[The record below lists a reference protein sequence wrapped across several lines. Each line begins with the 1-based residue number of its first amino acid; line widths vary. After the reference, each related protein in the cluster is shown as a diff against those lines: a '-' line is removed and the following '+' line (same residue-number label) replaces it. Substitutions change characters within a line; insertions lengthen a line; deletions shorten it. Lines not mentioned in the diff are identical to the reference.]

1 MCRIWA
7 HPIKLFIMGY
17 RQFVNRLFPY
27 LKIHIW
33 KLVFVSVLMIFATV
47 LETAI
52 PEITGRIVDNL
63 FSTQRSADIA
73 LIFSMTL
80 FVVIALSSLFA
91 LTSTSLSSWVT
102 NKVIMDLR
110 VKMFSKLLRLPKSY
124 FDKNTTGGTL
134 SKLTYDVEQISAA
147 ASVIWLEL
155 IKSSFT
161 VLILIIYLF
170 YKNVILSLSLLILLP
185 MVYFAVKFSTKRI
198 RDGSKKVQE
207 SMGKMTHLLDENIS
221 GSDLVKIYN
230 AQSNE
235 ENKFFQ
241 LVKVIRQ
248 QRFKVDVAGGVN
260 TSVVNILIGLCLA
273 IVVYFSSTFLAMSA
287 GDFLA
292 FFTAMAMLVKPSKS
306 LININKP
313 LQKAIIAGT
322 SVFGLI
328 DEEPESNAGT
338 NKVDYSFGDIS
349 FNDVSFSYGNKTK
362 SLKKINLNISKGE
375 IIALVGA
382 TGSGKTTLVN
392 LLTRF
397 YKPST
402 GTITINDQDIN
413 SFDLLSYRS
422 NFSYVDQNVRLF
434 NDTISGNIALGQK
447 DTMPM
452 KSITNAAKISNSNEF
467 IEKLEDKYD
476 SEIGEDGVTL
486 SGGQRQRL
494 SIARAIAKDSPILIL
509 DEATSALDSATEKLV
524 QSAINK
530 MQKGRTTI
538 IIAHRLSTIKNADRI
553 IVLKDGEIIE
563 QGTHSELIEASG
575 EYLKLT
581 QQQR

>member
-1 MCRIWA
+1 
-7 HPIKLFIMGY
+7 MGY
-17 RQFVNRLFPY
+17 RQFVKRLFPY
-27 LKIHIW
+27 LRTHLG
-33 KLVFVSVLMIFATV
+33 KLIFVSFLMIISTA

-63 FSTQRSADIA
+63 FTTERSKESAFLYSI
-73 LIFSMTL
+73 IL
-80 FVVIALSSLFA
+80 FGVIALSSLFA
-91 LTSTSLSSWVT
+91 LTSTSLSSWVS

-110 VKMFSKLLRLPKSY
+110 VNMFSKLLRLPKSY
-124 FDKNTTGGTL
+124 FDKNTTGETL
-134 SKLTYDVEQISAA
+134 SKLTYDVEQISSA

-155 IKSSFT
+155 IKSLLT
-161 VLILIIYLF
+161 VIILIVYLF
-170 YKNVILSLSLLILLP
+170 YKNYLLSLSLLILLP
-185 MVYFAVKFSTKRI
+185 LVYLAVKISTIRI
-198 RDGSKKVQE
+198 RKGSKKVLD

-221 GSDLVKIYN
+221 GNDLVKIYN
-230 AQSNE
+230 AQSHE
-235 ENKFFQ
+235 EGKFSQ
-241 LVKVIRQ
+241 LVTTIRQ

-260 TSVVNILIGLCLA
+260 TSIVNILIGLCLA
-273 IVVYFSSTFLAMSA
+273 TVVYFSSTFLAMSA
-287 GDFLA
+287 GEFLA

-313 LQKAIIAGT
+313 LQNAVIAGT
-322 SVFGLI
+322 SIFGLI
-328 DEEPESNAGT
+328 DEKPEYCPQSNKAS
-338 NKVDYSFGDIS
+338 NLIGDIS
-349 FNDVSFSYGNKTK
+349 FQNVSFSYGDKAQ
-362 SLKKINLNISKGE
+362 SLKNINLNIKNGE
-375 IIALVGA
+375 TIALVGA

-397 YKPST
+397 YNPTSGK
-402 GTITINDQDIN
+402 IFINNEDII
-413 SFDLLSYRS
+413 SFDLESFRS

-434 NDTISGNIALGQK
+434 NDSISGNIAFGQK
-447 DTMPM
+447 DTMS
-452 KSITNAAKISNSNEF
+452 KETISNAAKISNSSEF
-467 IEKLEDKYD
+467 IEKLVNKYD

-553 IVLKDGEIIE
+553 VVLKDGEIID
-563 QGTHSELIEASG
+563 QGNHEELIKAAG

-581 QQQR
+581 QQQT

>member
-1 MCRIWA
+1 MGTSN
-7 HPIKLFIMGY
+7 KQFMMGY
-17 RQFVNRLFPY
+17 KQFVKRLFPY
-27 LKIHIW
+27 LKKHLG
-33 KLVFVSVLMIFATV
+33 KLVFTSIMMVFATL

-52 PEITGRIVDNL
+52 PEITGQIVDTL
-63 FSTQRSADIA
+63 FSNNRSSNKA
-73 LIFSMTL
+73 FSYSVIL
-80 FVVIALSSLFA
+80 FSVIALSSLFA
-91 LTSTSLSSWVT
+91 LTSISASSWIS
-102 NKVIMDLR
+102 NKVILDLR
-110 VKMFSKLLRLPKSY
+110 VNMFSKLIRLPKSY
-124 FDKNTTGGTL
+124 FDKHTTGETL
-134 SKLTYDVEQISAA
+134 SKLTFDVEQISAA
-147 ASVIWLEL
+147 ASTIWLEF

-161 VLILIIYLF
+161 VIILTGYLF
-170 YKNVILSLSLLILLP
+170 YKSFLLSLILLILLP
-185 MVYFAVKFSTKRI
+185 LVYLAVKLSTSRI
-198 RDGSKKVQE
+198 RKGSIKVQE

-221 GSDLVKIYN
+221 GNDLIKIYN
-230 AQSNE
+230 AEDSE
-235 ENKFFQ
+235 KNKFFNIINT
-241 LVKVIRQ
+241 IRQ
-248 QRFKVDVAGGVN
+248 QRFKVDLAGGLN
-260 TSVVNILIGLCLA
+260 TSIVNALIGLSLA
-273 IVVYFSSTFLAMSA
+273 CVVYFSSTFLVMSA

-292 FFTAMAMLVKPSKS
+292 YFTAMGMLVKPAKT

-313 LQKAIIAGT
+313 LQQAIVAGK
-322 SVFGLI
+322 SVFDLI
-328 DEEPESNAGT
+328 DETPEDNSSNQPMNAVT
-338 NKVDYSFGDIS
+338 GDIRYEK
-349 FNDVSFSYGNKTK
+349 VSFSYDNEK
-362 SLKKINLNISKGE
+362 SSLNQINLTISNGE
-375 IIALVGA
+375 TIALVGS

-397 YKPST
+397 YSPTSGK
-402 GTITINDQDIN
+402 ITINNENIN
-413 SFDLLSYRS
+413 EFDLVSYRS

-434 NDTISGNIALGQK
+434 NDSISSNIAFGQK
-447 DTMPM
+447 DKM
-452 KSITNAAKISNSNEF
+452 SLERITNAAKISNSNEF
-467 IEKLEDKYD
+467 IEKLDNKYD

-581 QQQR
+581 QQQT

>member
-1 MCRIWA
+1 MGTSN
-7 HPIKLFIMGY
+7 KQFMMGY
-17 RQFVNRLFPY
+17 KQFVKRLFPY
-27 LKIHIW
+27 LKKHLG
-33 KLVFVSVLMIFATV
+33 KLVFTSIMMVFATL

-52 PEITGRIVDNL
+52 PEITGQIVDTL
-63 FSTQRSADIA
+63 FSNNRSSNKA
-73 LIFSMTL
+73 FSYSVIL
-80 FVVIALSSLFA
+80 FSVIALSSLFA
-91 LTSTSLSSWVT
+91 LTSISASSWIS
-102 NKVIMDLR
+102 NKVILDLR
-110 VKMFSKLLRLPKSY
+110 VNMFSKLIRLPKSY
-124 FDKNTTGGTL
+124 FDKHTTGETL
-134 SKLTYDVEQISAA
+134 SKLTFDVEQISAA
-147 ASVIWLEL
+147 ASTIWLEF

-161 VLILIIYLF
+161 VIILTGYLF
-170 YKNVILSLSLLILLP
+170 YKSFLLSLILLILLP
-185 MVYFAVKFSTKRI
+185 LVYLAVKLSTSRI
-198 RDGSKKVQE
+198 RKGSIKVQE

-221 GSDLVKIYN
+221 GNDLIKIYN
-230 AQSNE
+230 AEDSE
-235 ENKFFQ
+235 KNKFFNIINT
-241 LVKVIRQ
+241 IRQ
-248 QRFKVDVAGGVN
+248 QRFKVDLAGGLN
-260 TSVVNILIGLCLA
+260 TSIVNALIGLSLA
-273 IVVYFSSTFLAMSA
+273 CVVYFSSTFLVMSA

-292 FFTAMAMLVKPSKS
+292 YFTAMGMLVKPAKT

-313 LQKAIIAGT
+313 LQQAIVAGK
-322 SVFGLI
+322 SVFDLI
-328 DEEPESNAGT
+328 DETPEDNSSNQPMNAVT
-338 NKVDYSFGDIS
+338 GDIRYEK
-349 FNDVSFSYGNKTK
+349 VSFSYDNEK
-362 SLKKINLNISKGE
+362 SSLNQINLTISNGE
-375 IIALVGA
+375 TIALVGS

-397 YKPST
+397 YSPTSGK
-402 GTITINDQDIN
+402 ITINNKDIN
-413 SFDLLSYRS
+413 EFDLVSYRS

-434 NDTISGNIALGQK
+434 NDSISGNIAFGQK
-447 DTMPM
+447 DKMSLET
-452 KSITNAAKISNSNEF
+452 ITNAAKISNSNEF
-467 IEKLEDKYD
+467 IEKLDNKYD

-581 QQQR
+581 QQQT

>member
-7 HPIKLFIMGY
+7 HQIKLIIMDYKQFIK
-17 RQFVNRLFPY
+17 RLFPF
-27 LKIHIW
+27 LRSHLG
-33 KLVFVSVLMIFATV
+33 KLILVSFLMVLSTA

-63 FSTQRSADIA
+63 FSNERSQNFA
-73 LIFSMTL
+73 LLYSTIL
-80 FVVIALSSLFA
+80 FIVIALSSLFA

-110 VKMFSKLLRLPKSY
+110 VIMFTRLLRLPKSY

-134 SKLTYDVEQISAA
+134 SKLTYDVEQISSA

-155 IKSSFT
+155 IKSSLT
-161 VLILIIYLF
+161 VIILIVYLF
-170 YKNVILSLSLLILLP
+170 YKNYLLSLSLLILLP
-185 MVYFAVKFSTKRI
+185 LVYLAVKISTVRI
-198 RDGSKKVQE
+198 RKGSKKVID

-235 ENKFFQ
+235 ESKFSQ
-241 LVKVIRQ
+241 LVKIIRQ
-248 QRFKVDVAGGVN
+248 QRFKVDLAGGVN

-273 IVVYFSSTFLAMSA
+273 TVVYFSSTFLGMSA
-287 GDFLA
+287 GEFLA

-313 LQKAIIAGT
+313 LQNALIAGN

-328 DEEPESNAGT
+328 DEKPESSPGSNQMILPIGNIA
-338 NKVDYSFGDIS
+338 
-349 FNDVSFSYGNKTK
+349 FNNVSFSYDDKTQ
-362 SLKKINLNISKGE
+362 SLKNIFLNIKNGE
-375 IIALVGA
+375 TIALVGT

-397 YKPST
+397 YTPSS
-402 GTITINDQDIN
+402 GLISINNQDIN
-413 SFDLLSYRS
+413 SFDLESYRS

-434 NDTISGNIALGQK
+434 NDSISGNIAFGQK
-447 DTMPM
+447 DKMSLET
-452 KSITNAAKISNSNEF
+452 ITNAAKISNSTEF
-467 IEKLEDKYD
+467 IEKLDNKYD

-581 QQQR
+581 QQQT

>member
-1 MCRIWA
+1 MDYKQF
-7 HPIKLFIMGY
+7 IK
-17 RQFVNRLFPY
+17 RLFPF
-27 LKIHIW
+27 LRNHLG
-33 KLVFVSVLMIFATV
+33 KLILVSFLMILSTA

-63 FSTQRSADIA
+63 FSNERSNNSA
-73 LIFSMTL
+73 LLFSLTL
-80 FVVIALSSLFA
+80 FIVIALSSLFA
-91 LTSTSLSSWVT
+91 LTSTSISSWVT

-110 VKMFSKLLRLPKSY
+110 VIMFSKLLRLPKSY

-134 SKLTYDVEQISAA
+134 SKLTYDVEQISSA

-155 IKSSFT
+155 IKSSLT
-161 VLILIIYLF
+161 VIILIFYLF
-170 YKNVILSLSLLILLP
+170 YKNYLLSLSLLILLP
-185 MVYFAVKFSTKRI
+185 LVYLAVKISTARI
-198 RDGSKKVQE
+198 RKGSKKVID

-235 ENKFFQ
+235 ESKFSQ
-241 LVKVIRQ
+241 LVKIIRQ
-248 QRFKVDVAGGVN
+248 QRFKVDLAGGVN

-273 IVVYFSSTFLAMSA
+273 TVVYFSSTFLGMSA
-287 GDFLA
+287 GEFLA

-313 LQKAIIAGT
+313 LQNALIAGN

-328 DEEPESNAGT
+328 DEKPESSPESNQMILPIGNIA
-338 NKVDYSFGDIS
+338 
-349 FNDVSFSYGNKTK
+349 FNNVSFSYDDTTQ
-362 SLKKINLNISKGE
+362 SLKNIFLNIKNGE
-375 IIALVGA
+375 TIALVGT

-397 YKPST
+397 YTPSS
-402 GTITINDQDIN
+402 GMISINNQDIN
-413 SFDLLSYRS
+413 SFDLESYRS

-434 NDTISGNIALGQK
+434 NDSISGNIAFGQK
-447 DTMPM
+447 DKMSSET
-452 KSITNAAKISNSNEF
+452 ITNAAKISNSIEF
-467 IEKLEDKYD
+467 IEKLDNKYD
-476 SEIGEDGVTL
+476 SEIGEDGITL

-530 MQKGRTTI
+530 MQKDRTTI

-563 QGTHSELIEASG
+563 QGTHSELLDASG

-581 QQQR
+581 QQQT